1 MILKC
6 VKVVAAAA
14 FALVSLNV
22 SGQDLLARQAPI
34 DRKLKAV
41 DSVAL
46 IRQIKAE
53 KSAYPAYS
61 LYPNWSNERVH
72 AYGNTVTIPD
82 TFRIDMTGF
91 RMPTEHTK
99 ITSKFGPRRRRMHNG
114 LDIKV
119 YIGDTIRA
127 AFSGKVRMVKYER
140 RGYGKYVVIR
150 HENGLETVYGHLS
163 KQIVDENQYVEAG
176 EPIGLGGN
184 TGRSTGSHLHF
195 ETRFLGQ
202 AINPALLFDFEK
214 QDIVADSYLFR
225 KGNNRYQ
232 RNRTNSKNVNLLASS
247 DGTIRYHKVR
257 SGDTLSRIAL
267 VGSLFERRKSF
278 LVILVLIKLHAV
290 GIIVRPRAIRQKQ
303 ASDNSQRPLTN
314 TAQIPIHFFP
324 QHDDV
329 SLSPLA
335 RKETAW

>member
-150 HENGLETVYGHLS
+150 HDNGLETVYGHLS
-163 KQIVDENQYVEAG
+163 KQLVDINQLVKAG
-176 EPIGLGGN
+176 EPIALGGN

-195 ETRFLGQ
+195 ETRFLGIP
-202 AINPALLFDFEK
+202 INPALMFDFEK
-214 QDIVADSYLFR
+214 QDIVADSYTFR
-225 KGNNRYQ
+225 KTKGTSGTAR
-232 RNRTNSKNVNLLASS
+232 SMAS
-247 DGTIRYHKVR
+247 GEGLFYKVKR
-257 SGDTLSRIAL
+257 GDTLSKIAARQGTSIDKLCKLNRIT
-267 VGSLFERRKSF
+267 RRT
-278 LVILVLIKLHAV
+278 ILRPGQVL
-290 GIIVRPRAIRQKQ
+290 RC
-303 ASDNSQRPLTN
+303 S
-314 TAQIPIHFFP
+314 
-324 QHDDV
+324 
-329 SLSPLA
+329 
-335 RKETAW
+335 

>member
-6 VKVVAAAA
+6 IKVVAVAV

-22 SGQDLLARQAPI
+22 SAQDLLARQAPI
-34 DRKLKAV
+34 DKKLKAI

-46 IRQIKAE
+46 IRQIKKEMA
-53 KSAYPAYS
+53 AYPAFG
-61 LYPNWSNERVH
+61 LYPDWNNTRVH
-72 AYGNTVTIPD
+72 AFGNTVVVPD

-91 RMPTEHTK
+91 AMPTTNTK

-114 LDIKV
+114 IDVKV

-150 HENGLETVYGHLS
+150 HENGLETIYGHLS
-163 KQIVDENQYVEAG
+163 KQMVSEDQYVEAG
-176 EPIGLGGN
+176 EVIGLGGN

-214 QDIVADSYLFR
+214 QDIVTDTYLFK
-225 KGNNRYQ
+225 KGNNRYRRSSSQ
-232 RNRTNSKNVNLLASS
+232 AGVVASNG
-247 DGTIRYHKVR
+247 DAQYYKVR
-257 SGDTLSRIAL
+257 KGDSLSRISQKTGVSIDRL
-267 VGSLFERRKSF
+267 CKLNGITRRTT
-278 LVILVLIKLHAV
+278 LRINQVLKC
-290 GIIVRPRAIRQKQ
+290 
-303 ASDNSQRPLTN
+303 S
-314 TAQIPIHFFP
+314 
-324 QHDDV
+324 
-329 SLSPLA
+329 
-335 RKETAW
+335 

>member
-150 HENGLETVYGHLS
+150 HDNGLETVYGHLS
-163 KQIVDENQYVEAG
+163 KQLVDINQLVKAG
-176 EPIGLGGN
+176 EPIALGGN

-195 ETRFLGQ
+195 ETRFLGIP
-202 AINPALLFDFEK
+202 INPALMFDFEK
-214 QDIVADSYLFR
+214 QDIVADSYTFR
-225 KGNNRYQ
+225 KTKGTSGTAR
-232 RNRTNSKNVNLLASS
+232 SMAS
-247 DGTIRYHKVR
+247 GEGLFYKVKR
-257 SGDTLSRIAL
+257 GDTLSKIAARQGTSIDKLCKLNRIT
-267 VGSLFERRKSF
+267 RKT
-278 LVILVLIKLHAV
+278 ILRPGQVL
-290 GIIVRPRAIRQKQ
+290 RC
-303 ASDNSQRPLTN
+303 S
-314 TAQIPIHFFP
+314 
-324 QHDDV
+324 
-329 SLSPLA
+329 
-335 RKETAW
+335 

>member
-6 VKVVAAAA
+6 IKVVAVAV

-22 SGQDLLARQAPI
+22 SAQDLLARQAPI
-34 DRKLKAV
+34 DKKLKAI

-46 IRQIKAE
+46 IRQIKKEMA
-53 KSAYPAYS
+53 AYPAFG
-61 LYPNWSNERVH
+61 LYPDWNNTRVH
-72 AYGNTVTIPD
+72 AFGNTVVVPD

-91 RMPTEHTK
+91 AMPTTNTK

-114 LDIKV
+114 IDVKV

-150 HENGLETVYGHLS
+150 HENGLETIYGHLS
-163 KQIVDENQYVEAG
+163 TQMVSEDQYVEAG
-176 EPIGLGGN
+176 EVIGLGGN

-214 QDIVADSYLFR
+214 QDIVTDTYLFK
-225 KGNNRYQ
+225 KGNNRYS
-232 RNRTNSKNVNLLASS
+232 RSSSKAGVVASNG
-247 DGTIRYHKVR
+247 DAQYYKVR
-257 SGDTLSRIAL
+257 KGDSLSRISQKTGVSIDRL
-267 VGSLFERRKSF
+267 CKLNGITRRTT
-278 LVILVLIKLHAV
+278 LRINQVLKC
-290 GIIVRPRAIRQKQ
+290 
-303 ASDNSQRPLTN
+303 S
-314 TAQIPIHFFP
+314 
-324 QHDDV
+324 
-329 SLSPLA
+329 
-335 RKETAW
+335 

>member
-6 VKVVAAAA
+6 IKVVVLAA

-34 DRKLKAV
+34 DKKLKAI

-46 IRQIKAE
+46 IRQIHKEMA
-53 KSAYPAYS
+53 AYPAYS
-61 LYPNWSNERVH
+61 LYPDWNNQRVH
-72 AYGNTVTIPD
+72 AFSKSVVIPD

-91 RMPTEHTK
+91 CMPTTNTK

-114 LDIKV
+114 IDVKV
-119 YIGDTIRA
+119 YIGDTIRS

-150 HENGLETVYGHLS
+150 HDNGLETIYGHLS
-163 KQIVDENQYVEAG
+163 KQLVNEDQYVEAG
-176 EPIGLGGN
+176 EVIGLGGN

-214 QDIVADSYLFR
+214 QDIVADSYMFM
-225 KGNNRYQ
+225 KGKNRY
-232 RNRTNSKNVNLLASS
+232 RRSNSSAVAAGG
-247 DGTIRYHKVR
+247 DIQYYKVR
-257 SGDTLSRIAL
+257 RGDSLSRISKKTGVSIDRL
-267 VGSLFERRKSF
+267 CKLNGITRRTT
-278 LVILVLIKLHAV
+278 LRINQVLKC
-290 GIIVRPRAIRQKQ
+290 
-303 ASDNSQRPLTN
+303 S
-314 TAQIPIHFFP
+314 
-324 QHDDV
+324 
-329 SLSPLA
+329 
-335 RKETAW
+335 

>member
-6 VKVVAAAA
+6 IKVVAVAA

-34 DRKLKAV
+34 DKKLKAI

-46 IRQIKAE
+46 IRQIQKEMA
-53 KSAYPAYS
+53 AYPAYG
-61 LYPNWSNERVH
+61 LYPDWNNQRVH
-72 AYGNTVTIPD
+72 AFGKTVVIPD

-91 RMPTEHTK
+91 CMPTTNTK

-114 LDIKV
+114 IDVKV

-150 HENGLETVYGHLS
+150 HENGLETIYGHLS
-163 KQIVDENQYVEAG
+163 KQLVNEEQYVEAG
-176 EPIGLGGN
+176 EVIGLGGN

-214 QDIVADSYLFR
+214 QDIVTDSYLFM
-225 KGNNRYQ
+225 KGKNRY
-232 RNRTNSKNVNLLASS
+232 RRSNSSAVASS
-247 DGTIRYHKVR
+247 GGDIQYYKVR
-257 SGDTLSRIAL
+257 RGDSLSRISKKTGVSIDRL
-267 VGSLFERRKSF
+267 CKLNGITRRTT
-278 LVILVLIKLHAV
+278 LRINQVLKC
-290 GIIVRPRAIRQKQ
+290 
-303 ASDNSQRPLTN
+303 S
-314 TAQIPIHFFP
+314 
-324 QHDDV
+324 
-329 SLSPLA
+329 
-335 RKETAW
+335 

>member
-6 VKVVAAAA
+6 IKVVAVAV

-34 DRKLKAV
+34 DKKLKAI

-46 IRQIKAE
+46 LRQIKKEMA
-53 KSAYPAYS
+53 AYPGLG
-61 LYPNWSNERVH
+61 LYPNWDNSRVH
-72 AYGNTVTIPD
+72 AFGNTVVIPD
-82 TFRIDMTGF
+82 TFRIDLKEF
-91 RMPTEHTK
+91 VMPTTNTK

-114 LDIKV
+114 IDVKV

-150 HENGLETVYGHLS
+150 HENGLETIYGHLS
-163 KQIVDENQYVEAG
+163 KQMVYEDQYVEAG
-176 EPIGLGGN
+176 EVIGLGGN

-214 QDIVADSYLFR
+214 QDIVADTYLFK
-225 KGNNRYQ
+225 KGNNRY
-232 RNRTNSKNVNLLASS
+232 RRSNAKAGVVATSGDV
-247 DGTIRYHKVR
+247 RYYKVR
-257 SGDTLSRIAL
+257 KGDSLSRISQKTGVSIDRL
-267 VGSLFERRKSF
+267 CKLNGITRRTT
-278 LVILVLIKLHAV
+278 LRINQVLKCL
-290 GIIVRPRAIRQKQ
+290 
-303 ASDNSQRPLTN
+303 
-314 TAQIPIHFFP
+314 
-324 QHDDV
+324 
-329 SLSPLA
+329 
-335 RKETAW
+335 